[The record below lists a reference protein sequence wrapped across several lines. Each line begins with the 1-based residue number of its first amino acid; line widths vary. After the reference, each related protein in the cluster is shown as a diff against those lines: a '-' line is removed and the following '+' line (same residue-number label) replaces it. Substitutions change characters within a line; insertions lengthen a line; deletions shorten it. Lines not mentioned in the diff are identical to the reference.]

1 MSTTRI
7 YRIDDGH
14 GDHLVRATSR
24 AQAISHVA
32 RNFAVRVASQRDL
45 ETLLTEG
52 TKVEDATAEP
62 EGLQG

>member
-14 GDHLVRATSR
+14 TDHLVRAASR
-24 AQAISHVA
+24 AQAIGHVA
-32 RNFAVRVASQRDL
+32 RNFAVRVATQRDL

-52 TKVEDATAEP
+52 AKVEDAGEP
-62 EGLQG
+62 GQAPE